1 MDNYESE
8 KNIEMDYPLFS
19 QGTARKLSESHLFY
33 FEDALLAC
41 VSVGWNVKGW
51 ELEKCTTAEQ
61 IWIQG
66 SSQAAVF
73 VSGIKYWP
81 KRRKII

>member
-41 VSVGWNVKGW
+41 VSVG
-51 ELEKCTTAEQ
+51 
-61 IWIQG
+61 
-66 SSQAAVF
+66 
-73 VSGIKYWP
+73 
-81 KRRKII
+81 